1 MKRERIKAIV
11 VDDGKK
17 WMRDVVVVIN
27 NDRDLLINFEKDDH
41 RDMAFYIGVQQN
53 LGLPSAMP
61 NCPERIHLPSSLQYY
76 HCNLCRSLS
85 ELGISQP

>member
-17 WMRDVVVVIN
+17 WMRVVVLN

-41 RDMAFYIGVQQN
+41 RDMPFYIQQN
-53 LGLPSAMP
+53 LGLPTAMP

-76 HCNLCRSLS
+76 HCNLCWSLS
-85 ELGISQP
+85 GLGNS